1 MGSVCRGSSGETDS
15 LPEKLIPFAPFSYYC
30 TELKA
35 IRLNYLQAEKITKSY
50 RENSLFESLS
60 LTVEKNQKLALIARN
75 GAGKSTLL
83 RILAGEEE
91 TDSGMVNTVQGLTI
105 GFLRQNP
112 DLQNHLE
119 VIEQVLYSLPH
130 LSNAIKNYEEA
141 ILSGDHDAL
150 DSSILEMDRLDAWD
164 CESRIKEV
172 LTQLKIGDLTQKV
185 GELSGGQRKRI
196 ALATVLVPQP
206 DLLILD
212 EPTNHLDLDMI
223 EWLEEYLSQSFITV
237 LMVTHDRYFL
247 DRVCTEILELNDKT
261 LYRYKGNYQ
270 VYLDKRRERIEWD
283 QKQADKAGA
292 VMKKEL
298 EWVNRMPKARGTKP
312 KYRIE
317 AFEQLREASRKEYQA
332 ELGDIS
338 FITRRMGKKVLDL
351 YHLSKSY
358 DELLL
363 FRDFNY
369 KFQRFEKIGMIGP
382 NGIGKSTLLSIL
394 TGALEPDSGR
404 IDVGPTIKFGIYRQ
418 DGIEFDPDDK
428 VIDVVRKIA
437 DEIELGPGRSM
448 SATQFLELFLFPRNV
463 QYGLVSKLSG
473 GEKRRLYLLTVL
485 MTNPNFLILDEP
497 TNDLDILTLNVL
509 EDYLLRFAGCVII
522 VSHDRYF
529 MDKVV
534 DHLFVFEGEGQIRDF
549 PGNYSIYRDHKE
561 VERQQSLRE
570 APVREKKVKPK
581 QESVKARLS
590 YKEKV
595 EFETLGKE
603 IAALEQE
610 KATIELAFSTAATP
624 PDELHRMSLRIG
636 EVIRLLDEKEMRW
649 LELSEVEE

>member
-1 MGSVCRGSSGETDS
+1 VSRNVHRLCFTQPCETLQRIHHPFFLS
-15 LPEKLIPFAPFSYYC
+15 LHRINF
-30 TELKA
+30 T
-35 IRLNYLQAEKITKSY
+35 RLNYLQAEKISKSY
-50 RENSLFESLS
+50 RENPLFESLS

-83 RILAGEEE
+83 RILAGVEEP
-91 TDSGMVNTVQGLTI
+91 DAGMVNTVNGLSI
-105 GFLRQNP
+105 GFLEQNP
-112 DLQNHLE
+112 LLHDGLE
-119 VIEQVLYSLPH
+119 VIEQVLFSLPH

-141 ILSGDHDAL
+141 ILSSDHDVL
-150 DSSILEMDRLDAWD
+150 DSAILEMDRLGAWD
-164 CESRIKEV
+164 CEARIKEV

-247 DRVCTEILELNDKT
+247 DRVCTEILELNEKT

-270 VYLDKRRERIEWD
+270 VYLDKRQERIEWD
-283 QKQADKAGA
+283 QKQAEKSSS

-317 AFEQLREASRKEYQA
+317 AFEQLREESRKEYQA
-332 ELGDIS
+332 EIGDIS
-338 FITRRMGKKVLDL
+338 FITRRMGKKVLDM
-351 YHLSKSY
+351 YDLSKSY
-358 DELLL
+358 DDLLL
-363 FRDFNY
+363 FRDFSY

-382 NGIGKSTLLSIL
+382 NGVGKSTLLSII
-394 TGALEPDSGR
+394 TGSVKPDSGR
-404 IDVGPTIKFGIYRQ
+404 IDVGTTINFGIYRQ
-418 DGIEFDPDDK
+418 EGIEFNPEDK

-437 DEIELGPGRSM
+437 DEIDLGPGRSM

-534 DHLFVFEGEGQIRDF
+534 DHLFVFEGSGTIRDF

-561 VERQQSLRE
+561 VERQQALRE
-570 APVREKKVKPK
+570 AAPKEKKLKPK
-581 QESVKARLS
+581 QESGKTRLS

-595 EFETLGKE
+595 EFESLTKE
-603 IAALEQE
+603 IADLEEE
-610 KATIELAFSTAATP
+610 KRTIEQALSSGTTQ

-636 EVIRLLDEKEMRW
+636 EVIRLLDDKEMRW
-649 LELSEVEE
+649 LELSEI

>member
-1 MGSVCRGSSGETDS
+1 
-15 LPEKLIPFAPFSYYC
+15 
-30 TELKA
+30 
-35 IRLNYLQAEKITKSY
+35 LNYLQAEKITKSY

-83 RILAGEEE
+83 RILASEEE
-91 TDSGMVNTVQGLTI
+91 ADSGMVNAVQGLTI
-105 GFLRQNP
+105 GFLKQNP
-112 DLQNHLE
+112 DLQDHLE

-130 LSNAIKNYEEA
+130 LSRAITNYEDA
-141 ILSGDHDAL
+141 IFSNDPVAMDLA
-150 DSSILEMDRLDAWD
+150 ILEMDRLNAWD
-164 CESRIKEV
+164 AESRIKEV
-172 LTQLKIGDLTQKV
+172 LSQLKITDLTQKV

-196 ALATVLVPQP
+196 ALAAVLVPQP

-270 VYLDKRRERIEWD
+270 VYLDKRQERIEWD
-283 QKQADKAGA
+283 QKQADKASS

-298 EWVNRMPKARGTKP
+298 DWVNRMPKARGTKP

-317 AFEQLREASRKEYQA
+317 AFEQLREDSKKEYQA
-332 ELGDIS
+332 EIGDIS
-338 FITRRMGKKVLDL
+338 FITRRIGKKVLDL
-351 YHLSKSY
+351 YDLSKSF
-358 DELLL
+358 DDLLL
-363 FRDFNY
+363 FKDFSY

-382 NGIGKSTLLSIL
+382 NGVGKSTFLSII
-394 TGALEPDSGR
+394 TGALQPDSGR
-404 IDVGPTIKFGIYRQ
+404 IDVGATIKFGVYRQ
-418 DGIEFDPDDK
+418 EGIEFDPDDK

-463 QYGLVSKLSG
+463 QYGFVSKLSG

-534 DHLFVFEGEGQIRDF
+534 DHLFVFEGSGVIRDF
-549 PGNYSIYRDHKE
+549 PGNYSIYRDQKE

-570 APVREKKVKPK
+570 SPVKEKKVKPK
-581 QESVKARLS
+581 QEAPKGKLS
-590 YKEKV
+590 FKEKQ

-603 IAALEQE
+603 IAALEEE
-610 KATIELAFSTAATP
+610 KKTLENAFNNSNTS
-624 PDELHRMSLRIG
+624 PDELHRMSIRIG
-636 EVIRLLDEKEMRW
+636 EVLSLLDEKEMRW
-649 LELSEVEE
+649 LELSEL

>member
-1 MGSVCRGSSGETDS
+1 
-15 LPEKLIPFAPFSYYC
+15 
-30 TELKA
+30 
-35 IRLNYLQAEKITKSY
+35 LNYLQAEKISKSY

-60 LTVEKNQKLALIARN
+60 LTIEKNQKLALIARN

-83 RILAGEEE
+83 RILANEEE
-91 TDSGMVNTVQGLTI
+91 PDAGMVNTVQGLTI
-105 GFLRQNP
+105 GFLHQNP
-112 DLQNHLE
+112 ELHDHLE
-119 VIEQVLYSLPH
+119 VIEQVLFSLPH

-141 ILSGDHDAL
+141 ISTSDHGSLEDA
-150 DSSILEMDRLDAWD
+150 ILEMDRMGAWD
-164 CESRIKEV
+164 CETRIKEV
-172 LTQLKIGDLTQKV
+172 LTQLKIADLNQRV

-196 ALATVLVPQP
+196 ALATVLIPQP

-247 DRVCTEILELNDKT
+247 DRVCTEILELNEKT

-270 VYLDKRRERIEWD
+270 VFLDKRRERIELD
-283 QKQADKAGA
+283 QKQSDKAGA
-292 VMKKEL
+292 LMKKEL
-298 EWVNRMPKARGTKP
+298 EWVNRMPRARGTKA

-317 AFEQLREASRKEYQA
+317 AFEQLKEDSKKEYQA
-332 ELGDIS
+332 ELGDINLIS
-338 FITRRMGKKVLDL
+338 RRMGKKVLDL
-351 YHLSKSY
+351 YHLSKSF
-358 DELLL
+358 DDLLL
-363 FRDFNY
+363 FRDFSY
-369 KFQRFEKIGMIGP
+369 KFQRFEKIGLIGP
-382 NGIGKSTLLSIL
+382 NGIGKSTLLSVI
-394 TGALEPDSGR
+394 TGSMEPDSGR
-404 IDVGPTIKFGIYRQ
+404 SDIGTTIKFGVYRQ
-418 DGIEFDPDDK
+418 EGIEFDPDDK

-437 DEIELGPGRSM
+437 EVVELGPGRSM
-448 SATQFLELFLFPRNV
+448 SATQFLELFLFPRSV

-534 DHLFVFEGEGQIRDF
+534 DHLFVFEGSGVIRDF

-561 VERQQSLRE
+561 VERQQAIRE
-570 APVREKKVKPK
+570 AVPKEKKIKPK
-581 QESVKARLS
+581 QDPVKGKLTF
-590 YKEKV
+590 KEKV
-595 EFETLGKE
+595 ELENLGKE
-603 IAALEQE
+603 IAVLEEE
-610 KATIELAFSTAATP
+610 KRSLENDLNSGLSSPEELQQK
-624 PDELHRMSLRIG
+624 SLRIS
-636 EVIRLLDEKEMRW
+636 EVIKLLDEKELRW
-649 LELSEVEE
+649 LELSGLEE

>member
-1 MGSVCRGSSGETDS
+1 M
-15 LPEKLIPFAPFSYYC
+15 
-30 TELKA
+30 
-35 IRLNYLQAEKITKSY
+35 NYLQAEKISKSY

-83 RILAGEEE
+83 RILAMEEE
-91 TDSGMVNTVQGLTI
+91 PDSGMVNTVQGLTV
-105 GFLRQNP
+105 GFLHQNP
-112 DLQNHLE
+112 ELHDHLD

-130 LSNAIKNYEEA
+130 LSLAIQHYEEA
-141 ILSGDHDAL
+141 VSGDDHDAL
-150 DSSILEMDRLDAWD
+150 DSAILEMDRLGAWD
-164 CESRIKEV
+164 CETRIKEV
-172 LTQLKIGDLTQKV
+172 LTQLKIGDMYQKV

-196 ALATVLVPQP
+196 ALAAVLVPQP

-247 DRVCTEILELNDKT
+247 DRVCTEILELNEKV

-270 VYLDKRRERIEWD
+270 VYLDKRQERIEWD
-283 QKQADKAGA
+283 QKQAEKSSA

-298 EWVNRMPKARGTKP
+298 EWVSRMPKARGTKP

-317 AFEQLREASRKEYQA
+317 AFEQLRADSRKEYQA
-332 ELGDIS
+332 EIGDIS
-338 FITRRMGKKVLDL
+338 FATRRMGKKVLDL
-351 YHLSKSY
+351 YHLSKSF
-358 DELLL
+358 DDLLL
-363 FRDFNY
+363 FRDFSY

-394 TGALEPDSGR
+394 TGSMEPDTGR
-404 IDVGPTIKFGIYRQ
+404 IDIGTTIKFGVYRQ
-418 DGIEFDPDDK
+418 EGIEFNPEDK

-534 DHLFVFEGEGQIRDF
+534 DHLFVFEGSGVIRDF

-561 VERQQSLRE
+561 VERQLAIRE
-570 APVREKKVKPK
+570 SPAKEKKAKPK
-581 QESVKARLS
+581 QEPVRGKLS
-590 YKEKV
+590 FKEKV
-595 EFETLGKE
+595 EFENLGKE
-603 IAALEQE
+603 IAALEEE
-610 KATIELAFSTAATP
+610 KRTIENAFSSGQTP
-624 PDELHRMSLRIG
+624 SEDLHRMSLRIG
-636 EVIRLLDEKEMRW
+636 EVMRLLDEKELRW
-649 LELSEVEE
+649 LELSEI

>member
-1 MGSVCRGSSGETDS
+1 M
-15 LPEKLIPFAPFSYYC
+15 
-30 TELKA
+30 
-35 IRLNYLQAEKITKSY
+35 NYLQAEKISKSY
-50 RENSLFESLS
+50 RENPLFESLS

-75 GAGKSTLL
+75 GAGKSSLL
-83 RILAGEEE
+83 RILAREEE
-91 TDSGMVNTVQGLTI
+91 PDSGMVNTVQGLTI
-105 GFLRQNP
+105 GYLRQDP
-112 DLQNHLE
+112 LLYDQLE
-119 VIEQVLYSLPH
+119 VIEQVLFSLPH

-141 ILSGDHDAL
+141 IYSGDPAL
-150 DSSILEMDRLDAWD
+150 LEKSILEMDRLNAWD

-172 LTQLKIGDLTQKV
+172 LSKLKIGDLTQKV

-223 EWLEEYLSQSFITV
+223 EWLEEYLGQSFITV

-270 VYLDKRRERIEWD
+270 VYLDKRQERIEWD
-283 QKQADKAGA
+283 QKQADKAGSA
-292 VMKKEL
+292 MKKEQ
-298 EWVNRMPKARGTKP
+298 EWVHRMPQARGTKP

-317 AFEQLREASRKEYQA
+317 AFERLREESKKEYQA
-332 ELGDIS
+332 EMGDIS
-338 FITRRMGKKVLDL
+338 LMTRRMGKKVLDL
-351 YHLSKSY
+351 YDLSKSY
-358 DELLL
+358 DDLLL
-363 FRDFNY
+363 FRDFSY

-382 NGIGKSTLLSIL
+382 NGIGKSTFLSII
-394 TGALEPDSGR
+394 TGALQPDSGR
-404 IDVGPTIKFGIYRQ
+404 IDVGTTIKFGIYRQ
-418 DGIEFDPDDK
+418 EGIEFNPEDK

-437 DEIELGPGRSM
+437 EEIDLGPGRSM
-448 SATQFLELFLFPRNV
+448 SASQFLELFLFPRSV
-463 QYGLVSKLSG
+463 QYGQVEKLSG

-509 EDYLLRFAGCVII
+509 EDYLLRFAGSVII

-534 DHLFVFEGEGQIRDF
+534 DHLFVFEGGGVIRDF

-561 VERQQSLRE
+561 VERQQALKI
-570 APVREKKVKPK
+570 APPKEKKVKPK
-581 QESVKARLS
+581 TESAKRKFT
-590 YKEKV
+590 YKERV
-595 EFETLGKE
+595 EFETLGRE
-603 IAALEQE
+603 IAALEEE
-610 KATIELAFSTAATP
+610 KRNIENSLSSGVTP
-624 PDELHRMSLRIG
+624 PEELHRMSLRIG
-636 EVIRLLDEKEMRW
+636 EVISLLDEKELRW

>member
-1 MGSVCRGSSGETDS
+1 M
-15 LPEKLIPFAPFSYYC
+15 
-30 TELKA
+30 
-35 IRLNYLQAEKITKSY
+35 NYLQAEKITKSY

-83 RILAGEEE
+83 RILASEEE
-91 TDSGMVNTVQGLTI
+91 ADSGMVNAVQGLTI
-105 GFLRQNP
+105 GFLKQNP
-112 DLQNHLE
+112 DLQDHLE

-130 LSNAIKNYEEA
+130 LSRAITNYEDA
-141 ILSGDHDAL
+141 IFSNDPVAM
-150 DSSILEMDRLDAWD
+150 DSAILEMDRLNAWD
-164 CESRIKEV
+164 AESRIKEV
-172 LTQLKIGDLTQKV
+172 LSQLKITDLTQKV

-196 ALATVLVPQP
+196 ALAAVLVPQP

-270 VYLDKRRERIEWD
+270 VYLDKRQERIEWD
-283 QKQADKAGA
+283 QKQADKASS

-298 EWVNRMPKARGTKP
+298 DWVNRMPKARGTKP

-317 AFEQLREASRKEYQA
+317 AFEQLREDSKKEYQA
-332 ELGDIS
+332 EIGDIS
-338 FITRRMGKKVLDL
+338 FITRRIGKKVLDL
-351 YHLSKSY
+351 YDLSKSF
-358 DELLL
+358 DDLLL
-363 FRDFNY
+363 FKDFSY

-382 NGIGKSTLLSIL
+382 NGVGKSTFLSII
-394 TGALEPDSGR
+394 TGALQPDSGR
-404 IDVGPTIKFGIYRQ
+404 IDVGATIKFGVYRQ
-418 DGIEFDPDDK
+418 EGIEFDPDDK

-463 QYGLVSKLSG
+463 QYGFVSKLSG

-534 DHLFVFEGEGQIRDF
+534 DHLFVFEGSGVIRDF
-549 PGNYSIYRDHKE
+549 PGNYSIYRDQKE

-570 APVREKKVKPK
+570 SPIKEKKVKPK
-581 QESVKARLS
+581 QEAPKGKLS
-590 YKEKV
+590 FKEKQ

-603 IAALEQE
+603 IAALEEE
-610 KATIELAFSTAATP
+610 KKTIENAFNNSNTS
-624 PDELHRMSLRIG
+624 PDELHRMSIRIG
-636 EVIRLLDEKEMRW
+636 EVLSLLDEKEMRW
-649 LELSEVEE
+649 LELSEL

>member
-1 MGSVCRGSSGETDS
+1 M
-15 LPEKLIPFAPFSYYC
+15 
-30 TELKA
+30 
-35 IRLNYLQAEKITKSY
+35 NYLQAEKITKSY

-83 RILAGEEE
+83 RILASEEE
-91 TDSGMVNTVQGLTI
+91 ADSGMVNAVQGLTI
-105 GFLRQNP
+105 GFLKQNP
-112 DLQNHLE
+112 DLQDHLE

-130 LSNAIKNYEEA
+130 LSRAITNYEDA
-141 ILSGDHDAL
+141 IFSNDPVAMDLA
-150 DSSILEMDRLDAWD
+150 ILEMDRLNAWD
-164 CESRIKEV
+164 AESRIKEV
-172 LTQLKIGDLTQKV
+172 LSQLKITDLTQKV

-196 ALATVLVPQP
+196 ALAAVLVPQP

-270 VYLDKRRERIEWD
+270 VYLDKRQERIEWD
-283 QKQADKAGA
+283 QKQADKASS

-298 EWVNRMPKARGTKP
+298 DWVNRMPKARGTKP

-317 AFEQLREASRKEYQA
+317 AFEQLREDSKKEYQA
-332 ELGDIS
+332 EIGDIS
-338 FITRRMGKKVLDL
+338 FITRRIGKKVLDL
-351 YHLSKSY
+351 YDLSKSF
-358 DELLL
+358 DDLLL
-363 FRDFNY
+363 FKDFSY

-382 NGIGKSTLLSIL
+382 NGVGKSTFLSII
-394 TGALEPDSGR
+394 TGALQPDSGR
-404 IDVGPTIKFGIYRQ
+404 IDVGATIKFGVYRQ
-418 DGIEFDPDDK
+418 EGIEFDPDDK

-463 QYGLVSKLSG
+463 QYGFVSKLSG

-534 DHLFVFEGEGQIRDF
+534 DHLFVFEGSGVIRDF
-549 PGNYSIYRDHKE
+549 PGNYSIYRDQKE

-570 APVREKKVKPK
+570 SPVKEKKVKPK
-581 QESVKARLS
+581 QEAPKGKLS
-590 YKEKV
+590 FKEKQ

-603 IAALEQE
+603 IAALEEE
-610 KATIELAFSTAATP
+610 KKTIENAFNNSNTS
-624 PDELHRMSLRIG
+624 PDELHRMSIRIG
-636 EVIRLLDEKEMRW
+636 EVLSLLDEKEMRW
-649 LELSEVEE
+649 LELSEL

>member
-1 MGSVCRGSSGETDS
+1 M
-15 LPEKLIPFAPFSYYC
+15 
-30 TELKA
+30 
-35 IRLNYLQAEKITKSY
+35 NYLQAEKISKSY

-83 RILAGEEE
+83 RILAGAEEP
-91 TDSGMVNTVQGLTI
+91 DSGMVNTVQGLSI
-105 GFLRQNP
+105 GFLQQNP
-112 DLQNHLE
+112 ALQDHLE
-119 VIEQVLYSLPH
+119 VIEQVLCSLPH
-130 LSNAIKNYEEA
+130 LSQAITNYEEA
-141 ILSGDHDAL
+141 VISADPAAMDAA
-150 DSSILEMDRLDAWD
+150 ILEMDRLNAWD
-164 CESRIKEV
+164 SETRIKEV
-172 LTQLKIGDLTQKV
+172 LTQLKINDLTQKV

-196 ALATVLVPQP
+196 ALAAVLVPQP

-223 EWLEEYLSQSFITV
+223 EWLEEYLGQSFITV

-270 VYLDKRRERIEWD
+270 VYLDKRQERIEWD
-283 QKQADKAGA
+283 QKQADKAGS

-317 AFEQLREASRKEYQA
+317 AFEQLREDSKKEYQA
-332 ELGDIS
+332 EIGDIS
-338 FITRRMGKKVLDL
+338 FAARRMGKKVLDI
-351 YHLSKSY
+351 YNLSKSY
-358 DELLL
+358 DDLLL
-363 FRDFNY
+363 FRDFSY

-394 TGALEPDSGR
+394 TGSILPDSGR
-404 IDVGPTIKFGIYRQ
+404 IDVGSTIKFGVYRQ
-418 DGIEFDPDDK
+418 EGIEFDPDDK

-437 DEIELGPGRSM
+437 DEVELGPGRSM

-534 DHLFVFEGEGQIRDF
+534 DHLFVFEGSGMIRDF

-561 VERQQSLRE
+561 VERQQVIRE
-570 APVREKKVKPK
+570 APAKEKKVKPK
-581 QESVKARLS
+581 PEAVKGKMS
-590 YKEKV
+590 FKEKL

-603 IAALEQE
+603 IAELEQE
-610 KATIELAFSTAATP
+610 KRTIEKALSSGVTP
-624 PDELHRMSLRIG
+624 ADDLHRMSVRIG
-636 EVIRLLDEKEMRW
+636 EVIKLLDDKEMRW
-649 LELSEVEE
+649 LELSEYLPLPPA

>member
-1 MGSVCRGSSGETDS
+1 M
-15 LPEKLIPFAPFSYYC
+15 
-30 TELKA
+30 
-35 IRLNYLQAEKITKSY
+35 NYLQAEKITKSY

-83 RILAGEEE
+83 RILASEEE
-91 TDSGMVNTVQGLTI
+91 ADSGMVNAVQGLTI
-105 GFLRQNP
+105 GFLKQNP
-112 DLQNHLE
+112 DLQDHLE

-130 LSNAIKNYEEA
+130 LSRAITNYEDA
-141 ILSGDHDAL
+141 IFSNDPVAMDLA
-150 DSSILEMDRLDAWD
+150 ILEMDRLNAWD
-164 CESRIKEV
+164 AESRIKEV
-172 LTQLKIGDLTQKV
+172 LSQLKITDLTQKV

-196 ALATVLVPQP
+196 ALAAVLVPQP

-270 VYLDKRRERIEWD
+270 VYLDKRQERIEWD
-283 QKQADKAGA
+283 QKQADKASS

-298 EWVNRMPKARGTKP
+298 DWVNRMPKARGTKP

-317 AFEQLREASRKEYQA
+317 AFEQLREDSKKEYQA
-332 ELGDIS
+332 EIGDIS
-338 FITRRMGKKVLDL
+338 FITRRIGKKVLDL
-351 YHLSKSY
+351 YDLSKSF
-358 DELLL
+358 DDLLL
-363 FRDFNY
+363 FKDFSY

-382 NGIGKSTLLSIL
+382 NGVGKSTFLSII
-394 TGALEPDSGR
+394 TGALQPDSGR
-404 IDVGPTIKFGIYRQ
+404 IDVGATIKFGVYRQ
-418 DGIEFDPDDK
+418 EGIEFDPDDK

-463 QYGLVSKLSG
+463 QYGFVSKLSG

-534 DHLFVFEGEGQIRDF
+534 DHLFVFEGSGVIRDF
-549 PGNYSIYRDHKE
+549 PGNYSIYRDQKE

-570 APVREKKVKPK
+570 SPIKEKKVKPK
-581 QESVKARLS
+581 QEAPKGKLS
-590 YKEKV
+590 FKEKQ

-603 IAALEQE
+603 IAALEEE
-610 KATIELAFSTAATP
+610 KKTIENAFNNSNTS
-624 PDELHRMSLRIG
+624 PDELHRMSIRIG
-636 EVIRLLDEKEMRW
+636 EVLSLLDEKEMRW
-649 LELSEVEE
+649 LELSEL

>member
-1 MGSVCRGSSGETDS
+1 
-15 LPEKLIPFAPFSYYC
+15 
-30 TELKA
+30 
-35 IRLNYLQAEKITKSY
+35 LNYLQAEKITKSY

-83 RILAGEEE
+83 RILASEEE
-91 TDSGMVNTVQGLTI
+91 ADSGMVNAVQGLTI
-105 GFLRQNP
+105 GFLKQNP
-112 DLQNHLE
+112 DLQDHLE

-130 LSNAIKNYEEA
+130 LSRAITNYEDA
-141 ILSGDHDAL
+141 IFSNDPVAM
-150 DSSILEMDRLDAWD
+150 DSAILEMDRLNAWD
-164 CESRIKEV
+164 AESRIKEV
-172 LTQLKIGDLTQKV
+172 LSQLKITDLTQKV

-196 ALATVLVPQP
+196 ALAAVLVPQP

-270 VYLDKRRERIEWD
+270 VYLDKRQERIEWD
-283 QKQADKAGA
+283 QKQADKASS

-298 EWVNRMPKARGTKP
+298 DWVNRMPKARGTKP

-317 AFEQLREASRKEYQA
+317 AFEQLREDSKKEYQA
-332 ELGDIS
+332 EIGDIS
-338 FITRRMGKKVLDL
+338 FITRRIGKKVLDL
-351 YHLSKSY
+351 YDLSKSF
-358 DELLL
+358 DDLLL
-363 FRDFNY
+363 FKDFSY

-382 NGIGKSTLLSIL
+382 NGVGKSTFLSII
-394 TGALEPDSGR
+394 TGALQPDSGR
-404 IDVGPTIKFGIYRQ
+404 IDVGATIKFGVYRQ
-418 DGIEFDPDDK
+418 EGIEFDPDDK

-463 QYGLVSKLSG
+463 QYGFVSKLSG

-534 DHLFVFEGEGQIRDF
+534 DHLFVFEGSGVIRDF
-549 PGNYSIYRDHKE
+549 PGNYSIYRDQKE

-570 APVREKKVKPK
+570 SPIKEKKVKPK
-581 QESVKARLS
+581 QEAPKGKLS
-590 YKEKV
+590 FKEKQ

-603 IAALEQE
+603 IAALEEE
-610 KATIELAFSTAATP
+610 KKTIENAFNNSNTS
-624 PDELHRMSLRIG
+624 PDELHRMSIRIG
-636 EVIRLLDEKEMRW
+636 EVLSLLDEKEMRW
-649 LELSEVEE
+649 LELSEL

>member
-1 MGSVCRGSSGETDS
+1 M
-15 LPEKLIPFAPFSYYC
+15 
-30 TELKA
+30 
-35 IRLNYLQAEKITKSY
+35 NYLQAEKISKSY

-60 LTVEKNQKLALIARN
+60 LTVEKNAKLALIARN

-83 RILAGEEE
+83 RILSKQEEP
-91 TDSGMVNTVQGLTI
+91 DSGMVNTIQGLTI
-105 GFLRQNP
+105 GFLQQNP
-112 DLQNHLE
+112 ELQDHLE

-130 LSNAIKNYEEA
+130 LSTAITNYEEA
-141 ILSGDHDAL
+141 IISGDPGSMDAA
-150 DSSILEMDRLDAWD
+150 ILEMDRLDAWD

-196 ALATVLVPQP
+196 ALAAVLVPQP

-247 DRVCTEILELNDKT
+247 DRVCTEILELNEKT

-270 VYLDKRRERIEWD
+270 VYLDKRQERIEWD
-283 QKQADKAGA
+283 QKQAEKASS

-298 EWVNRMPKARGTKP
+298 DWISRMPKARGTKP

-317 AFEQLREASRKEYQA
+317 AFEQLREDSKKEYQA
-332 ELGDIS
+332 EIGDIS
-338 FITRRMGKKVLDL
+338 FITRRIGKKVLDL
-351 YHLSKSY
+351 YDLSKSF
-358 DELLL
+358 DDLLL

-382 NGIGKSTLLSIL
+382 NGIGKSTFLSVI

-404 IDVGPTIKFGIYRQ
+404 IDIGATIKFGVYRQ
-418 DGIEFDPDDK
+418 GGIEFNPDDK

-448 SATQFLELFLFPRNV
+448 SATQFLELFLFPRSV

-534 DHLFVFEGEGQIRDF
+534 DHLFVFEGAGVIRDF
-549 PGNYSIYRDHKE
+549 PGNYSIYRDQKE
-561 VERQQSLRE
+561 IERQQSMRE
-570 APVREKKVKPK
+570 AAPKEKKIKPK
-581 QESVKARLS
+581 QEQARGKMT
-590 YKEKV
+590 YKEQV

-603 IAALEQE
+603 IAALEEE
-610 KATIELAFSTAATP
+610 KRQIENAFSAGLAS

-636 EVIRLLDEKEMRW
+636 DVIKLLDDKEMRW
-649 LELSEVEE
+649 LELSEM

>member
-1 MGSVCRGSSGETDS
+1 
-15 LPEKLIPFAPFSYYC
+15 
-30 TELKA
+30 
-35 IRLNYLQAEKITKSY
+35 LNYLQAEKISKSY

-91 TDSGMVNTVQGLTI
+91 PDSGMVNTVQGLTI
-105 GFLRQNP
+105 GFLHQNP
-112 DLQNHLE
+112 ELHDHLE
-119 VIEQVLYSLPH
+119 VIEQVLFSLPH
-130 LSNAIKNYEEA
+130 LSNAIKNYEQA
-141 ILSGDHDAL
+141 IIKGDHEPL
-150 DSSILEMDRLDAWD
+150 DKAILEMDRLCAWD
-164 CESRIKEV
+164 CETRIKEV
-172 LTQLKIGDLTQKV
+172 LTQLKIGDLNQKV

-212 EPTNHLDLDMI
+212 EPTNHLDLEMI

-247 DRVCTEILELNDKT
+247 DRVCTEILELNEKT
-261 LYRYKGNYQ
+261 MYRYKGNYQ
-270 VYLDKRRERIEWD
+270 VYLDKRQERIEWD
-283 QKQADKAGA
+283 QKQAEKSSA

-317 AFEQLREASRKEYQA
+317 AFEQLREDSKKEYQA
-332 ELGDIS
+332 GIGDIS

-351 YHLSKSY
+351 YDLSKSF
-358 DELLL
+358 DDLLL
-363 FRDFNY
+363 FQDFSY

-382 NGIGKSTLLSIL
+382 NGIGKSTFLSTI
-394 TGALEPDSGR
+394 TGALKPDSGR
-404 IDVGPTIKFGIYRQ
+404 IDIGTTIKFGVYRQ
-418 DGIEFDPDDK
+418 EGIEFDPDDK

-437 DEIELGPGRSM
+437 DEIDLGPGRSM
-448 SATQFLELFLFPRNV
+448 SATQFLELFLFPRSV

-534 DHLFVFEGEGQIRDF
+534 DHLFVFEGAGVIRDF
-549 PGNYSIYRDHKE
+549 PGNYSIYRDNKE
-561 VERQQSLRE
+561 VERQQAMRE
-570 APVREKKVKPK
+570 AAPKEKKAKPK
-581 QESVKARLS
+581 PEAGKPKLTF
-590 YKEKV
+590 KERV
-595 EFETLGKE
+595 EFENLSLE
-603 IAALEQE
+603 IAALEKE
-610 KATIELAFSTAATP
+610 KAGLEKDLSSGLSTAA
-624 PDELHRMSLRIG
+624 ELQEKSMRIG
-636 EVIRLLDEKEMRW
+636 KVIKLLDDKEMRW
-649 LELSEVEE
+649 LELSEI

>member
-1 MGSVCRGSSGETDS
+1 M
-15 LPEKLIPFAPFSYYC
+15 
-30 TELKA
+30 
-35 IRLNYLQAEKITKSY
+35 NYLQAEKISKSY

-83 RILAGEEE
+83 RILAKEEE
-91 TDSGMVNTVQGLTI
+91 PDSGMVNTVQGLTI
-105 GFLRQNP
+105 GFLHQNP
-112 DLQNHLE
+112 GLHDHLE
-119 VIEQVLYSLPH
+119 VIEQVLFSLPH
-130 LSNAIKNYEEA
+130 LSNAITNYEEA
-141 ILSGDHDAL
+141 IASCDHDAL
-150 DSSILEMDRLDAWD
+150 DKAILEMDRLGAWD
-164 CESRIKEV
+164 CETRIKEV

-196 ALATVLVPQP
+196 ALATVLIPQP

-247 DRVCTEILELNDKT
+247 DRVCTEILELNEKT

-270 VYLDKRRERIEWD
+270 VFLDKRQERIEWD
-283 QKQADKAGA
+283 QKQSEKAGA
-292 VMKKEL
+292 LMKKEL
-298 EWVNRMPKARGTKP
+298 EWVNRMPQARGTKA

-317 AFEQLREASRKEYQA
+317 AFEQLKEDSKKEYQA
-332 ELGDIS
+332 ELGDINLL
-338 FITRRMGKKVLDL
+338 TRRMGKKVLDL
-351 YHLSKSY
+351 YHLSKSF
-358 DELLL
+358 DDLLL
-363 FRDFNY
+363 FRDFSY
-369 KFQRFEKIGMIGP
+369 KFQRFEKIGLIGP
-382 NGIGKSTLLSIL
+382 NGIGKSTLLSVL
-394 TGALEPDSGR
+394 TGSMEPDTGR
-404 IDVGPTIKFGIYRQ
+404 IDVGTTIKFGVYRQ
-418 DGIEFDPDDK
+418 EGMEFDPEDK

-437 DEIELGPGRSM
+437 EEIILGPGRSM
-448 SATQFLELFLFPRNV
+448 SATQFLELFLFPRKV

-534 DHLFVFEGEGQIRDF
+534 DHLFVFEGSGVIRDF
-549 PGNYSIYRDHKE
+549 PGNYSIYRDNKE
-561 VERQQSLRE
+561 VERQQALRE
-570 APVREKKVKPK
+570 AAPKERKSKPK
-581 QESVKARLS
+581 QEPVKGKLTF
-590 YKEKV
+590 KEKV
-595 EFETLGKE
+595 EFENLGKE
-603 IAALEQE
+603 IAALEEE
-610 KATIELAFSTAATP
+610 KRDLENDLSSGLTS
-624 PDELHRMSLRIG
+624 PDELHRKSLRIG
-636 EVIRLLDEKEMRW
+636 DVMQLLDEKEMRW
-649 LELSEVEE
+649 LELSEIEE

>member
-1 MGSVCRGSSGETDS
+1 
-15 LPEKLIPFAPFSYYC
+15 
-30 TELKA
+30 
-35 IRLNYLQAEKITKSY
+35 LNYLQAEKISKSY
-50 RENSLFESLS
+50 REISLFESLS

-83 RILAGEEE
+83 RILALEEE
-91 TDSGMVNTVQGLTI
+91 PDAGMVNTVQGLTI
-105 GFLRQNP
+105 GFLHQNP
-112 DLQNHLE
+112 VLHDHLE
-119 VIEQVLYSLPH
+119 VIEQVLFSLPL
-130 LSNAIKNYEEA
+130 LSTAIKNYEEA
-141 ILSGDHDAL
+141 MITADHDAL
-150 DSSILEMDRLDAWD
+150 DKSILEMDRLGAWD
-164 CESRIKEV
+164 CETRIKEV

-185 GELSGGQRKRI
+185 GDLSGGQRKRI

-247 DRVCTEILELNDKT
+247 DRVCTEILELNEKT

-270 VYLDKRRERIEWD
+270 VYLDKRQERIEWD
-283 QKQADKAGA
+283 QKQAEKSSA

-317 AFEQLREASRKEYQA
+317 AFEQLREDSKKEYQA

-338 FITRRMGKKVLDL
+338 FVTRRIGKKVLDL
-351 YHLSKSY
+351 YQLSKSF

-363 FRDFNY
+363 FKDFNY

-382 NGIGKSTLLSIL
+382 NGIGKSTFLSII
-394 TGALEPDSGR
+394 TGSIKPDTGR
-404 IDVGPTIKFGIYRQ
+404 IDIGTTIKFGVYRQ
-418 DGIEFDPDDK
+418 EGIEFDPDDK

-448 SATQFLELFLFPRNV
+448 SATQFLELFLFPRSV

-534 DHLFVFEGEGQIRDF
+534 DHLFVFEGSGVIRDF
-549 PGNYSIYRDHKE
+549 PGNYSIYRDQKE
-561 VERQQSLRE
+561 VERQQAQRE
-570 APVREKKVKPK
+570 AVPKEKKMKPK
-581 QESVKARLS
+581 QEPAKGKLT
-590 YKEKV
+590 YKERV
-595 EFETLGKE
+595 EFESLDKE
-603 IAALEQE
+603 IAALDAEKQKIE
-610 KATIELAFSTAATP
+610 KAFSSGLAT
-624 PDELHRMSLRIG
+624 PDELHQMSLRIG
-636 EVIRLLDEKEMRW
+636 EVIKLLDEKELRW